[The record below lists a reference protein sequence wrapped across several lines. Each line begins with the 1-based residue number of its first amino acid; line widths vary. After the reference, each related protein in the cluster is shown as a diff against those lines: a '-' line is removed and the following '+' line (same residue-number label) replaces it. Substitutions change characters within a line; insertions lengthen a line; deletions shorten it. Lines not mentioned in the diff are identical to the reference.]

1 MSFLANLFGYILNYI
16 YSFVNNYGLAI
27 IIFSVLFKLIMIPFT
42 VKQQK
47 TMKKSAEIQ
56 KKMAEIQ
63 KKYKNNPEK
72 MNQETIN
79 LYKTEKMS
87 PFAGC
92 LPAILQL
99 IIFISVFYL
108 VRSPLTFMKKVD
120 PQLIEQ
126 YTNEI
131 IEADSGNK
139 TAYPEIKI
147 IDVKGSEDQRVSIN
161 MDFLGIDLGKVP
173 TQSLNDPRVYIIPVL
188 YVLTTFISTKLTMN
202 LQTKQSKKNN
212 EDVIILDNGENKEDQ
227 NDQLEAMQ
235 QMNKSMAYFLPIVSI
250 SIAIVAP
257 LGLALYWLISN
268 ILMIIER
275 LVINKVL
282 QVKEE
287 TQKNAE

>member
-72 MNQETIN
+72 MNQETII

-147 IDVKGSEDQRVSIN
+147 IDVKGSEDERVSIN

>member
-1 MSFLANLFGYILNYI
+1 
-16 YSFVNNYGLAI
+16 
-27 IIFSVLFKLIMIPFT
+27 
-42 VKQQK
+42 
-47 TMKKSAEIQ
+47 
-56 KKMAEIQ
+56 
-63 KKYKNNPEK
+63 
-72 MNQETIN
+72 
-79 LYKTEKMS
+79 
-87 PFAGC
+87 
-92 LPAILQL
+92 
-99 IIFISVFYL
+99 
-108 VRSPLTFMKKVD
+108 
-120 PQLIEQ
+120 
-126 YTNEI
+126 
-131 IEADSGNK
+131 
-139 TAYPEIKI
+139 
-147 IDVKGSEDQRVSIN
+147 
-161 MDFLGIDLGKVP
+161 
-173 TQSLNDPRVYIIPVL
+173 
-188 YVLTTFISTKLTMN
+188 MN